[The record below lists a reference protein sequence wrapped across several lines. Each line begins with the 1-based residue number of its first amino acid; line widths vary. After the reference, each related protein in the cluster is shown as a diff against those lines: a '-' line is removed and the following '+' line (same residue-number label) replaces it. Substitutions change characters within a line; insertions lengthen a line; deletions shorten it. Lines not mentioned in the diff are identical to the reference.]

1 MAGVLQEADKAKKLE
16 EKAKKEAEKGPKR
29 GLSAYM
35 YYTAD
40 VRAKFK
46 EENPDAKLGDLAKL
60 IGAKWKTLSD
70 EDKVPYEEKAKEDK
84 ARYEKEKKEWE
95 ANKKKDKEKAA
106 VAAKAAA
113 EAEAEATKEAAQKA
127 VADKHSK
134 ALELAAKLNGGDSS
148 WFVKVLADAKQI
160 EAMPAVRCRS
170 QALAFPLP
178 KKPAS
183 GGAERAA
190 WCAGCARRERRG
202 RLLQR
207 PSDLRQWNAR
217 ERDRRHVRDDEQR
230 GVRRGLHAGCGRL
243 QGHHRAQRRGRRGN
257 G

>member
-1 MAGVLQEADKAKKLE
+1 MNCGGGWVLQEADKKKKQE
-16 EKAKKEAEKGPKR
+16 EKAAKEAAKGPKR

-40 VRAKFK
+40 VRPKFK
-46 EENPDAKLGDLAKL
+46 EENPDAKMTDLTKL
-60 IGAKWKTLSD
+60 MGAKWKTLSD
-70 EDKVPYEEKAKEDK
+70 EDKAPYEEKAKEDK

-95 ANKKKDKEKAA
+95 ANKKTDKEKAA

-113 EAEAEATKEAAQKA
+113 EAEAKATKEAAQKA

-160 EAMPAVRCRS
+160 EAMAAVRCRS
-170 QALAFPLP
+170 QALAFPVP
-178 KKPAS
+178 PKPAS

-190 WCAGCARRERRG
+190 
-202 RLLQR
+202 
-207 PSDLRQWNAR
+207 
-217 ERDRRHVRDDEQR
+217 V
-230 GVRRGLHAGCGRL
+230 VRRSRPARTAWTTFSTTC
-243 QGHHRAQRRGRRGN
+243 
-257 G
+257 

>member
-1 MAGVLQEADKAKKLE
+1 MAGVLQEADKAKKQE

-60 IGAKWKTLSD
+60 MGAKWKTLSA
-70 EDKVPYEEKAKEDK
+70 EDKAPYEEKAKEDK

-95 ANKKKDKEKAA
+95 AA